1 MSSPELTASPR
12 LASPESGSTVAVGA
26 TGAAVLVLVG
36 SLVAAG
42 LDVGI
47 RVLVTV
53 ADGAIVTV
61 DDAATVAVA
70 VLVAVTVSVAVAAEL
85 AVPVAVAV
93 GASTVVTAGAEMQ
106 NWGSDIVGVT
116 KTSRHA
122 WFVKLAPTASGA
134 ATTSVTVPVKFG
146 SCGPSSSPK
155 PLIVTVPLAPT
166 AGLVAVHDNEQLTD
180 TKVKGAT
187 ISSVIVT
194 LLIARPL
201 CWSDASSIAMV

>member
-1 MSSPELTASPR
+1 VPVLGNVVMSSPELTASPK

-70 VLVAVTVSVAVAAEL
+70 VLVAVSVAVAAEL

-122 WFVKLAPTASGA
+122 
-134 ATTSVTVPVKFG
+134 
-146 SCGPSSSPK
+146 
-155 PLIVTVPLAPT
+155 
-166 AGLVAVHDNEQLTD
+166 
-180 TKVKGAT
+180 
-187 ISSVIVT
+187 
-194 LLIARPL
+194 
-201 CWSDASSIAMV
+201 

>member
-1 MSSPELTASPR
+1 MPVLGNVVMSSPELTASPR

-70 VLVAVTVSVAVAAEL
+70 VLVAVAVSVAVAAEL

-122 WFVKLAPTASGA
+122 
-134 ATTSVTVPVKFG
+134 
-146 SCGPSSSPK
+146 
-155 PLIVTVPLAPT
+155 
-166 AGLVAVHDNEQLTD
+166 
-180 TKVKGAT
+180 
-187 ISSVIVT
+187 
-194 LLIARPL
+194 
-201 CWSDASSIAMV
+201 